1 MSKIY
6 ALVVD
11 RDITVYPLTPEEIV
25 QRNAPYEDYFE
36 VFYNQKPVYTPL
48 TQYLEE
54 TPVVIANYV
63 LVNYEVK
70 LKTIEHLL
78 GEIFEVA
85 GAIVNNQPSIDISQV
100 PSDLLKA
107 TVDLVKI
114 RTQDLLDSFAKTRD
128 YDDIKSVCSYKDS
141 TVEKF
146 RLEAVRAIYL
156 RDTTW
161 ESLNNY
167 LNNVISGNASA
178 PLGWKDIVSNL
189 PTLSWDTPDTY

>member
-1 MSKIY
+1 M
-6 ALVVD
+6 
-11 RDITVYPLTPEEIV
+11 
-25 QRNAPYEDYFE
+25 
-36 VFYNQKPVYTPL
+36 
-48 TQYLEE
+48 
-54 TPVVIANYV
+54 VIANYV

-78 GEIFEVA
+78 GEIFEIA
-85 GAIVNNQPSIDISQV
+85 GTIVNGNPFIDISQV
-100 PSDLLKA
+100 PPDLLTA

-114 RTQDLLDSFAKTRD
+114 RTQSLLDNFAKTRD

-167 LNNVISGNASA
+167 LNNVISGNASV
-178 PLGWKDIVSNL
+178 PLGWNDIVSNL

>member
-1 MSKIY
+1 MEKVY
-6 ALVVD
+6 ALVQD
-11 RDITVYPLTPEEIV
+11 REITLYPLTQDQIN
-25 QRNAPYEDYFE
+25 QRNNPYEDYFE

-78 GEIFEVA
+78 GEIFEIA
-85 GAIVNNQPSIDISQV
+85 GTIVNGNPFIDISQV
-100 PSDLLKA
+100 PPDLLTA

-114 RTQDLLDSFAKTRD
+114 RTQSLLDNFAKTRD

-167 LNNVISGNASA
+167 LNNVISGNASV
-178 PLGWKDIVSNL
+178 PLGWNDIVSNL

>member
-1 MSKIY
+1 MEKVY
-6 ALVVD
+6 ALVQD
-11 RDITVYPLTPEEIV
+11 REITLYPLTQDQIN
-25 QRNAPYEDYFE
+25 QRNSPYEDYFE

-54 TPVVIANYV
+54 IPVVIANYV

-85 GAIVNNQPSIDISQV
+85 GTIVNGNPFIDITQV
-100 PSDLLKA
+100 PSDLLTA

-114 RTQDLLDSFAKTRD
+114 RTQSLLDNFAKTRD

-156 RDTTW
+156 RDMTW
-161 ESLNNY
+161 GSLNNY
-167 LNNVISGNASA
+167 LNNVLTGNTSA
-178 PLGWKDIVSNL
+178 PLGWNDIVDNL
-189 PTLSWDTPDTY
+189 PVLSWDTPDIY

>member
-1 MSKIY
+1 MQKVY
-6 ALVVD
+6 ALVAEGN
-11 RDITVYPLTPEEIV
+11 IALYPLPQDQIN
-25 QRNAPYEDYFE
+25 QRNIPYEDYFE

-78 GEIFEVA
+78 GEVFEVA
-85 GAIVNNQPSIDISQV
+85 GTIVNGNPFIDISQV
-100 PSDLLKA
+100 PSDLLAA

-114 RTQDLLDSFAKTRD
+114 RAQSLLDNFAKTRD

-167 LNNVISGNASA
+167 LNNVISGTASA
-178 PLGWKDIVSNL
+178 PLEWNDILVNL
-189 PTLSWDTPDTY
+189 PTLSWDTPDTH